1 MATKTVTDQSFATD
15 VLGADGPVLVDFWA
29 EWCGPC
35 RMIAPAL
42 EEIANELGDKVTVAK
57 LNIDENPDTPGR
69 YGVRGIP
76 TMLLFKGG
84 QPVAQKVGAAPR
96 SQIQQWLE
104 SNLDAQPSRPPAERL
119 TSGGSV
125 PSSPRV
131 SGLNFSCRGRS
142 SPGSNQPIL
151 LPQKM

>member
-1 MATKTVTDQSFATD
+1 MATRSVTDQDFATE
-15 VLGADGPVLVDFWA
+15 VLGASKPVLVDFWA

-42 EEIANELGDKVTVAK
+42 EEIAGDIGDKVDIVK

-96 SQIQQWLE
+96 SHIQQWLE
-104 SNLDAQPSRPPAERL
+104 GELAGQA
-119 TSGGSV
+119 
-125 PSSPRV
+125 
-131 SGLNFSCRGRS
+131 
-142 SPGSNQPIL
+142 
-151 LPQKM
+151 

>member
-1 MATKTVTDQSFATD
+1 MATKTVTDQSFASD

-42 EEIANELGDKVTVAK
+42 EEIAGVLSDKVSIVK
-57 LNIDENPDTPGR
+57 INIDENPDTPGK

-84 QPVAQKVGAAPR
+84 QAVAQKVGAAPR
-96 SQIQQWLE
+96 GQIQQWLE
-104 SNLDAQPSRPPAERL
+104 SEL
-119 TSGGSV
+119 
-125 PSSPRV
+125 
-131 SGLNFSCRGRS
+131 
-142 SPGSNQPIL
+142 
-151 LPQKM
+151 